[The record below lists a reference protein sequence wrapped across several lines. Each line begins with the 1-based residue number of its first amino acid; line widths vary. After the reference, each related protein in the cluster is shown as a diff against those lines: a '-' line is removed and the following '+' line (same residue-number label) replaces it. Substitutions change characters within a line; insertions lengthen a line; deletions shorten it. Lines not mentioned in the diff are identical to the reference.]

1 MGKTQFSGP
10 VRTGKVTG
18 VPATDTTGTLIAEQM
33 TTVVSDTSG
42 ASSIVLPANSKIQD
56 IVLTVSVSASG
67 NAQGMLVRVGNADD
81 VDYFAS
87 LKASAAGVYRLGV
100 APNVA
105 AGSAASL
112 NNVGASAVR
121 LYVDVTAASS
131 ATNVENFAGFL
142 SVTYVQR

>member
-10 VRTGKVTG
+10 VKTGKVTG

-33 TTVVSDTSG
+33 TTIASNTSG
-42 ASSIVLPANSKIQD
+42 ASTIVLPANAKITD
-56 IVLTVSVSASG
+56 IILDVSVSASG
-67 NAQGMLVRVGNADD
+67 NAAGMLVRVGNADD

-112 NNVGASAVR
+112 HNVGTSAVQV
-121 LYVDVTAASS
+121 YVDVTAATS
-131 ATNVENFAGFL
+131 ATNTENFAGYL
-142 SVTYVQR
+142 SVLYVQR